1 MTQTFIHVE
10 HLTEVAAQ
18 MPTYLALGSFDGV
31 HKGHQAVLQQMVA
44 AARAAGMRSAVLTF
58 FPHPTRVL
66 RGQEG
71 PYYITTL
78 PDRVRLLAEQG
89 VDLIITHP
97 FNEEVRQTRAADF
110 VDQLIG
116 YLDMRQIWGGDFAFG
131 YKREGDVP
139 FLRRL
144 GAERGFSVELVES
157 MVTVAG
163 DWVSSSRI
171 RRCLGEG
178 NVEDVN
184 ACLGRPFHVD
194 GEVVY
199 GDQRGRTIGFPTANL
214 AVWDELVLPEN
225 GVYGTYAWVGDRRY
239 TAATNVGVRPTV
251 NGRGV
256 TVEAHLLDFTGD
268 LYGQNLR
275 VEFMHHIRP
284 EKKFSG
290 LPELTAQIQ
299 TDVNT
304 IRALLS

>member
-10 HLTEVAAQ
+10 HLTEVELST
-18 MPTYLALGSFDGV
+18 PTYLAIGSFDGV
-31 HKGHQAVLQQMVA
+31 HVGHQAVLQEMVA
-44 AARAAGMRSAVLTF
+44 AARADGRRSAVLTF

-78 PDRVRLLAEQG
+78 ADRVRLLAEQG
-89 VDLIITHP
+89 IDLIITHP
-97 FNEEVRQTRAADF
+97 FNEEVRLTHAADF
-110 VDQLIG
+110 VDQLIR
-116 YLDMRQIWGGDFAFG
+116 YLDMRQIWGGNFAFG

-144 GAERGFSVELVES
+144 GAERGFSVELVRS
-157 MVTVAG
+157 MVEVQG

-171 RRCLGEG
+171 RRCLTEG
-178 NVEDVN
+178 NVATVRE
-184 ACLGRPFHVD
+184 CLGRPFHVTGD
-194 GEVVY
+194 VAQ

-214 AVWDELVLPEN
+214 AAWDELLLPAN
-225 GVYGTYAWVGDRRY
+225 GVYATYAWLGDQRY
-239 TAATNVGVRPTV
+239 VAATNVGVRPTV

-256 TVEAHLLDFTGD
+256 TVEAHLLDYSGD
-268 LYGQNLR
+268 LYGQELR
-275 VEFMHHIRP
+275 VEFIQHIRP

-299 TDVNT
+299 ADVSA
-304 IRALLS
+304 IRAMLA

>member
-1 MTQTFIHVE
+1 MTQTFVHVE
-10 HLTEVAAQ
+10 HLTEVPTPK
-18 MPTYLALGSFDGV
+18 PTYLALGSFDGV
-31 HKGHQAVLQQMVA
+31 HVGHQAVLQQLVKA
-44 AARAAGMRSAVLTF
+44 SRAAGVRSAVLTF

-71 PYYITTL
+71 PYYINTL
-78 PDRVRLLAEQG
+78 EDRVRLLAAQG

-97 FNEEVRQTRAADF
+97 FNEEVRLTRAADF
-110 VDQLIG
+110 VAQLLR

-144 GAERGFSVELVES
+144 GAERGFTVELVQS
-157 MVTVAG
+157 MVAAQG

-171 RRCLGEG
+171 RQCLTAG
-178 NVEDVN
+178 NVEDV
-184 ACLGRPFHVD
+184 AVCLARPFHVT

-214 AVWDELVLPEN
+214 AVWEELLLPAN
-225 GVYGTYAWVGDRRY
+225 GVYASYAWLGEERY
-239 TAATNVGVRPTV
+239 LAATNVGVRPTV
-251 NGRGV
+251 NGRSV
-256 TVEAHLLDFTGD
+256 TVEAHLLDFEGD
-268 LYGQNLR
+268 LYGQQLR
-275 VEFMHHIRP
+275 IEFMRHIRP

-299 TDVNT
+299 ADVSE
-304 IRALLS
+304 IRGLLA

>member
-10 HLTEVAAQ
+10 HLTEVAVQ
-18 MPTYLALGSFDGV
+18 IPTYLALGSFDGV

-78 PDRVRLLAEQG
+78 PDRARLLAEQG

-110 VDQLIG
+110 VDQLIR

-157 MVTVAG
+157 MVMVAG
-163 DWVSSSRI
+163 ERVSSSRI

-184 ACLGRPFHVD
+184 ACLGRPFHVS

-239 TAATNVGVRPTV
+239 IAATNVGVRPTV
-251 NGRGV
+251 NGRNV
-256 TVEAHLLDFTGD
+256 TVEAYLLDFTGD

-299 TDVNT
+299 ADVNT

>member
-10 HLTEVAAQ
+10 HLTEVELST
-18 MPTYLALGSFDGV
+18 PTYLAIGSFDGV
-31 HKGHQAVLQQMVA
+31 HVGHQAVLQEMVA
-44 AARAAGMRSAVLTF
+44 AARADGRRSAVLTF

-78 PDRVRLLAEQG
+78 ADRVRLLAEQG
-89 VDLIITHP
+89 IDLIITHP
-97 FNEEVRQTRAADF
+97 FNEEVRLTRAADF
-110 VDQLIG
+110 VDQLIR
-116 YLDMRQIWGGDFAFG
+116 YLDMRQIWGGNFAFG

-144 GAERGFSVELVES
+144 GAERGFSVELVRS
-157 MVTVAG
+157 MVEVQG

-171 RRCLGEG
+171 RRCLAEG
-178 NVEDVN
+178 NVATVRE
-184 ACLGRPFHVD
+184 CLGRPFHVT
-194 GEVVY
+194 GAVAQ

-214 AVWDELVLPEN
+214 AAWDELLLPAN
-225 GVYGTYAWVGDRRY
+225 GVYATYAWLGDQRY
-239 TAATNVGVRPTV
+239 VAATNVGVRPTV

-256 TVEAHLLDFTGD
+256 TVEAHLLDYSGD
-268 LYGQNLR
+268 LYGQELR
-275 VEFMHHIRP
+275 VEFIQHIRP

-299 TDVNT
+299 ADVSA
-304 IRALLS
+304 IRAMLA

>member
-10 HLTEVAAQ
+10 HLTEVELST
-18 MPTYLALGSFDGV
+18 PTYLAIGSFDGV
-31 HKGHQAVLQQMVA
+31 HVGHQAVLQEMVA
-44 AARAAGMRSAVLTF
+44 AARADGRRSAVLTF

-78 PDRVRLLAEQG
+78 ADRVRLLAEQG
-89 VDLIITHP
+89 IDLIITHP

-110 VDQLIG
+110 VDQLIR
-116 YLDMRQIWGGDFAFG
+116 YLDMRQIWGGNFAFG

-144 GAERGFSVELVES
+144 GAERGFSVELVRS
-157 MVTVAG
+157 MVEVQG

-171 RRCLGEG
+171 RRCLAEG
-178 NVEDVN
+178 NVATVRE
-184 ACLGRPFHVD
+184 CLGRPFHVTGD
-194 GEVVY
+194 VAQ

-214 AVWDELVLPEN
+214 AAWDELLLPAN
-225 GVYGTYAWVGDRRY
+225 GVYATYAWLGDQRY
-239 TAATNVGVRPTV
+239 VAATNVGVRPTV

-256 TVEAHLLDFTGD
+256 TVEAHLLDYSGD
-268 LYGQNLR
+268 LYGQELR
-275 VEFMHHIRP
+275 VEFIQHIRP

-299 TDVNT
+299 ADVSA
-304 IRALLS
+304 IRAMLA